1 MKFYSIMIIKN
12 FTQEI
17 NNNMPGMEVREE
29 DEDDGYIK
37 KKQLTKIT
45 YIIEAE
51 EVDDMEEYGEE
62 MQIPVYTYE
71 IVNLLT
77 TSLVLGNLIEHFK
90 FLYFKKRIWSQSQFC
105 NIIF

>member
-37 KKQLTKIT
+37 KK
-45 YIIEAE
+45 
-51 EVDDMEEYGEE
+51 
-62 MQIPVYTYE
+62 
-71 IVNLLT
+71 
-77 TSLVLGNLIEHFK
+77 
-90 FLYFKKRIWSQSQFC
+90 
-105 NIIF
+105 